1 MVKVKIS
8 RNACLQSRYLFSC
21 WSFSV
26 SLMIY
31 HHKLN
36 CCVCY
41 SGIAKVKVTAWWF
54 TNSQTVASEL
64 LNLLKWWCTIMSQC
78 YAKRVMCF
86 HGQCHSQGS
95 NNQTMIVSTITTKV
109 LILLQ
114 TNLVWW
120 CIAISQS
127 VFLTDWIAVPYKIK
141 ITAKIL
147 NIVCLS
153 AVSFLYRSL
162 FATKVGVLMYYYWQP
177 DPVKQSGIYWQHP
190 DLHYS
195 TCH

>member
-1 MVKVKIS
+1 MTFCYILNCYLFATNLVWQCRFINWSVLWNGCFAVFSVTVKVRNCVNFCPDNIS
-8 RNACLQSRYLFSC
+8 DQ
-21 WSFSV
+21 
-26 SLMIY
+26 I
-31 HHKLN
+31 
-36 CCVCY
+36 
-41 SGIAKVKVTAWWF
+41 
-54 TNSQTVASEL
+54 
-64 LNLLKWWCTIMSQC
+64 NLIWWCTIMSQC

-162 FATKVGVLMYYYWQP
+162 FATKVGVLMYYYW
-177 DPVKQSGIYWQHP
+177 
-190 DLHYS
+190 
-195 TCH
+195 